1 MRCVGFKI
9 AVVLAFV
16 SLGLASGPAGAQS
29 TSADVTFAV
38 PLNLTNL
45 AADITK
51 VRVRCSFLRVGSS
64 APTPGLDRAGEVEIP
79 VTGRQVVTTA
89 QVVVMVPPTAVGP
102 EITAGTSQRYVCAL
116 DGYSAA
122 LGWGGFSDRAP
133 NGSFK
138 TTQAVTASV
147 GGMFQW

>member
-1 MRCVGFKI
+1 MRCVRFRI
-9 AVVLAFV
+9 AAVLAFV
-16 SLGLASGPAGAQS
+16 CQMLATGPAGAQS

-51 VRVRCSFLRVGSS
+51 VRVRCSFLHVGSS
-64 APTPGLDRAGEVEIP
+64 APAPGLDRAGEVEIP

-89 QVVVMVPPTAVGP
+89 QVVVMVPSTAIGSG
-102 EITAGTSQRYVCAL
+102 ISAGTGQRYVCAL

-122 LGWGGFSDRAP
+122 LGWRDFSDRDTT
-133 NGSFK
+133 GSFK
-138 TTQAVTASV
+138 TTQAVTTSV
-147 GGMFQW
+147 SGMFQW